1 MRPQSCPPMSYLVTV
16 FVEIKNGTSGD
27 YENVC
32 AAFETLGLKRPASG
46 QSREAKLPTALVAG
60 VFMGHVARKLE
71 MLWERH
77 VWECL
82 TIKR

>member
-16 FVEIKNGTSGD
+16 SVEIKNGTSGD

-32 AAFETLGLKRPASG
+32 AAFETSG

-60 VFMGHVARKLE
+60 LFMGTSGAE
-71 MLWERH
+71 
-77 VWECL
+77 
-82 TIKR
+82 IKDALGGVCGSV